1 MGYIYKEPDVTS
13 KSQGNFLIA
22 NQDAGWSVSLD
33 VGASVISGTKL
44 LFTCFDGE
52 AQFSLKLPLGIGVL
66 TNPILSGSKKD
77 SKIDASNSDYNIS
90 LKPTGPKDGFND
102 LGGIDLILTLNQKLA
117 TPPESFT
124 FEFGDNIGV
133 TGYHQPSL
141 LDQGYKSGWSDEF
154 KDEITVTET
163 DVIGTKLT
171 RIRQAPISY
180 IHCPVHAVN
189 SIAFYADG
197 KSGNYSLLG
206 GKDYKAGKVGHLYRM
221 QAIDA
226 HSHSAYMDWSIVSGN
241 LVLKDTT
248 GFLQTAEYPVIIQP
262 LGDTFGYNSP
272 GALSTTQAYIVYQS
286 VVAGAAGT
294 GTSMS
299 ASIADADWVDSEWWQ
314 MGVYTKSGTT
324 FTLLSNGTTTRG
336 LDGANTQHWQSQD
349 FTAAPTFTATD
360 YSLVGCS
367 SNTDAGILF
376 YYDTVAGQSTGT
388 EGTNDS
394 CPASFTSSDSV
405 TNRKYSI
412 YVTYTPSAA
421 PAGSQLSVPLGFI
434 SRLPEVF

>member
-1 MGYIYKEPDVTS
+1 MGYKYKDPEVTS
-13 KSQGNFLIA
+13 KSSGQFLIS
-22 NQDAGWSVSLD
+22 NVDGGWDVTMS
-33 VGASVISGTKL
+33 VGATAISGTKL

-52 AQFSLKLPLGIGVL
+52 VQFSLKLPLGIGVL
-66 TNPILSGSKKD
+66 TNPNLSGTGKNAN
-77 SKIDASNSDYNIS
+77 IATANSNYS
-90 LKPTGPKDGFND
+90 LSVKPTEPKEGFND
-102 LGGIDLILTLNQKLA
+102 LGGIDLVFTLNQKLV
-117 TPPESFT
+117 TPPSSFIFT
-124 FEFGDNIGV
+124 FGDGIGV

-141 LDQGYKSGWSDEF
+141 LDLGYKDGWSDEF
-154 KDEITVTET
+154 KDTITVTET
-163 DVIGTKLT
+163 DILGTKLT
-171 RIRQAPISY
+171 KIRQTPISY
-180 IHCPVHAVN
+180 IHCPVHVVN

-197 KSGNYSLLG
+197 KSGDYSLLG

-221 QAIDA
+221 QAID
-226 HSHSAYMDWSIVSGN
+226 SHSNMAFMDWSIVSGN
-241 LVLKDTT
+241 LVLNDTT

-262 LGDTFGYNSP
+262 LGDTFGYGTP

-286 VVAGAAGT
+286 VVAGTAGT

-349 FTAAPTFTATD
+349 FTAAPTFTATN

-367 SNTDAGILF
+367 SLTDAGILF

-388 EGTNDS
+388 EGTQTE
-394 CPASFTSSDSV
+394 CPASFSSSDSV

-421 PAGSQLSVPLGFI
+421 PAGAQLSVPLGFI
-434 SRLPEVF
+434 SRLPGVN